1 MSSSSIGI
9 PVDAGLLSHML
20 LVGSRSPNKLLI
32 AKASGKIH
40 QLEFYPNYN
49 SQCLLER
56 NESVPFRLTRNL
68 TSLFTP
74 YGVEGW
80 FVSTLTA
87 AAEVGLSPSC
97 ACFLDGLWMRL
108 FQEVNGGNYV
118 TLWRKWSVGLCLA
131 CQPTAQHPVVYEK
144 SFSFPRMDK

>member
-1 MSSSSIGI
+1 MS
-9 PVDAGLLSHML
+9 AGLLSHML

-87 AAEVGLSPSC
+87 AAKASP
-97 ACFLDGLWMRL
+97 
-108 FQEVNGGNYV
+108 Y
-118 TLWRKWSVGLCLA
+118 
-131 CQPTAQHPVVYEK
+131 PV
-144 SFSFPRMDK
+144 S

>member
-1 MSSSSIGI
+1 
-9 PVDAGLLSHML
+9 ML

-32 AKASGKIH
+32 AKGSGKIH

-49 SQCLLER
+49 NQCLLER

-87 AAEVGLSPSC
+87 AAEVSAATPPEDC
-97 ACFLDGLWMRL
+97 
-108 FQEVNGGNYV
+108 
-118 TLWRKWSVGLCLA
+118 
-131 CQPTAQHPVVYEK
+131 
-144 SFSFPRMDK
+144 

>member
-1 MSSSSIGI
+1 
-9 PVDAGLLSHML
+9 ML

-32 AKASGKIH
+32 SKASGKIH
-40 QLEFYPNYN
+40 QLEFYPSYN

-87 AAEVGLSPSC
+87 AAEVILVCKPEVFNEPKIYPS
-97 ACFLDGLWMRL
+97 
-108 FQEVNGGNYV
+108 
-118 TLWRKWSVGLCLA
+118 S
-131 CQPTAQHPVVYEK
+131 
-144 SFSFPRMDK
+144 

>member
-1 MSSSSIGI
+1 
-9 PVDAGLLSHML
+9 ML

-32 AKASGKIH
+32 SKASGKIH
-40 QLEFYPNYN
+40 QLEFYPSYN

-87 AAEVGLSPSC
+87 AAEVNIICKSALSEISNC
-97 ACFLDGLWMRL
+97 LSTTGDFDMEGIGFIEKVIL
-108 FQEVNGGNYV
+108 F
-118 TLWRKWSVGLCLA
+118 
-131 CQPTAQHPVVYEK
+131 
-144 SFSFPRMDK
+144 

>member
-1 MSSSSIGI
+1 
-9 PVDAGLLSHML
+9 ML

-32 AKASGKIH
+32 SKASGKIH
-40 QLEFYPNYN
+40 QLEFYPSYN

-87 AAEVGLSPSC
+87 AAEVIIICNHHMLKVTPLSYCMMQWDGLS
-97 ACFLDGLWMRL
+97 
-108 FQEVNGGNYV
+108 
-118 TLWRKWSVGLCLA
+118 
-131 CQPTAQHPVVYEK
+131 
-144 SFSFPRMDK
+144 